1 MLQTVVCGA
10 MLTGMSAKQHED
22 DQDPDV
28 QRVRNTRAEITR
40 AEKQLAKLREQLED
54 DVRAAVTAPVGEK
67 LPYGRVARLARM
79 LGYKDS
85 SMIYTLR
92 DNSLARA
99 GQRFTQSAAEDN
111 KKPSTEEPDGTA
123 PGRTKP
129 TAA

>member
-1 MLQTVVCGA
+1 
-10 MLTGMSAKQHED
+10 MSAKQNKD

-28 QRVRNTRAEITR
+28 QKVRNTRAEIIR
-40 AEKQLAKLREQLED
+40 AEKQLAQLRRQLED
-54 DVRAAVTAPVGEK
+54 DVRAAVTAPVGGK
-67 LPYGRVARLARM
+67 LPYGRVAGLARM

-99 GQRFTQSAAEDN
+99 GHRFTQSVTKDN
-111 KKPSTEEPDGTA
+111 RKPSTEEPDGTA